1 MGSDIGKSLDRISKL
16 PDSVLCHILSFLPT
30 KNAVGTCILS
40 TRWQYLWTCVTSL
53 DFDDSVL
60 FHDRDEFDGR
70 YEMVNLSFM
79 NFVNRVLLLG
89 DVSCLEKFRL
99 RLEEIC
105 NFDVVSTW
113 ISVVIKL
120 SVRKLDLSCNLH
132 YRLEFPRVFF
142 TSKTLVNLTL
152 RGLFLARISTSVCLP
167 SLKILNLVEV
177 QCENEDSAENLFSGC
192 PVLEELH
199 MSGYAR
205 HFANAKTWNISVPTL
220 KRLTVFRVRNS
231 SLFI

>member
-1 MGSDIGKSLDRISKL
+1 M
-16 PDSVLCHILSFLPT
+16 
-30 KNAVGTCILS
+30 
-40 TRWQYLWTCVTSL
+40 
-53 DFDDSVL
+53 
-60 FHDRDEFDGR
+60 
-70 YEMVNLSFM
+70 
-79 NFVNRVLLLG
+79 
-89 DVSCLEKFRL
+89 
-99 RLEEIC
+99 
-105 NFDVVSTW
+105 
-113 ISVVIKL
+113 
-120 SVRKLDLSCNLH
+120 
-132 YRLEFPRVFF
+132 FF

-231 SLFI
+231 SLSLFDNQVYKLVVNAPKLEHFHLSDSVTLEFSLVNLSSLLKAKVCTLLSRSGPPTNYGPNASKLLRGIANVKFLDVSFLYSLSILERGCFECYFLMSYSFRKDIRNFIFRFLLIQISKALFIV